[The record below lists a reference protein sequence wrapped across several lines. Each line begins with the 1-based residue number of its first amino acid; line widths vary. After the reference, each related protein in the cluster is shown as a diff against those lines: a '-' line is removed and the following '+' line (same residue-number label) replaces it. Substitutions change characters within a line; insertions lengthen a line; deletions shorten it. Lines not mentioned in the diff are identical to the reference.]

1 MREGHRKSNP
11 EGQEIRTELEETVS
25 AHDAADGADKADGA
39 EQLKENR
46 AQLGVDE
53 THKTP
58 EMRRGKRGSYP

>member
-1 MREGHRKSNP
+1 MREGHRKSTQ
-11 EGQEIRTELEETVS
+11 EGQEIRTELEETAS
-25 AHDAADGADKADGA
+25 AKDADGIDKAEGA

-58 EMRRGKRGSYP
+58 EMRRGKRGSFP